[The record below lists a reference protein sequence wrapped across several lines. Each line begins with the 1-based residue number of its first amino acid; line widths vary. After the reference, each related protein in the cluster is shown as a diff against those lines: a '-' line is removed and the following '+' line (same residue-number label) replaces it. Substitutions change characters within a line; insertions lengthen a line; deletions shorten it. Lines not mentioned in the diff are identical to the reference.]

1 MCHQKMA
8 VVVVREENG
17 VKEEDKHE
25 EKEGECEE
33 EGECEKERECKKIW
47 EVVVTVICQVRGG
60 RVLY

>member
-33 EGECEKERECKKIW
+33 IW
-47 EVVVTVICQVRGG
+47 EVMVICQVRGG